1 MPPASNGR
9 NAFGLQGA
17 REQTRASLQRK
28 FKEHFPDPAKKVGR
42 NVGLS
47 AETVDVYRQANV
59 PQAWAQFAE
68 VCRANP
74 HFALDVLVDL
84 GIDLDNDRDAY
95 AQFLSM
101 KRAMM
106 QGGAK

>member
-1 MPPASNGR
+1 MASPNNGR
-9 NAFGLQGA
+9 NLGGLTTN
-17 REQTRASLQRK
+17 REQTRSRLHQK
-28 FKEHFPDPAKKVGR
+28 FKVHFSEPSKVTAR
-42 NVGLS
+42 RVELS
-47 AETVDVYRQANV
+47 AETVDLYKQANV
-59 PQAWAQFAE
+59 PEAWATFAA

-101 KRAMM
+101 KRTMM
-106 QGGAK
+106 QGGGK